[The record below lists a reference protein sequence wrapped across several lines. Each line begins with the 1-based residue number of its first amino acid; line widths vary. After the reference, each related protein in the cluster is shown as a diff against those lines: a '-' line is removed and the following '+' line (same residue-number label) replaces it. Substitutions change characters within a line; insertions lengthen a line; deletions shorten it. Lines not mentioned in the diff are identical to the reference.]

1 MKRTDATDRPVVGN
15 CNPRTLHKSDT
26 FPFLQGHPGRVA
38 LYTSVVA
45 FLTYASVFAYRK
57 PFTVAAYEGVEM
69 GRISYQTLLIIS
81 QVLGY
86 MLSKFYGILFIS
98 AMRRTGRWRVVAVLV
113 GIAWLSLLLFAVTP
127 AWVGLL
133 CFFVNGFT
141 LGFLWGVVFSYVEG
155 RRSTDLT
162 GSVMAVSF
170 IFAGGFGRSVG
181 KWLMVEQGVPEKWM
195 PFMTGAVFALPL
207 AVFLWLMERI
217 PPPDEEDERARTKR
231 IPMRAQDRKQMMST
245 LGTGIVIVTVTYAFL
260 TILRDIRD
268 NYMANMWRELGYGTD
283 YAVFTRTE
291 TVTSVC
297 VLAMMGALVLVRR
310 NRLAFRLVHLAIFA
324 GFAVGGVASALFL
337 TGNMQGSTWMQ
348 LTGLGLYMA
357 YIPFNSIFFERLIAT
372 FRMAANV
379 GFLMYITDAFGYL
392 GSIVLMVVKE
402 TMRFEV
408 TWSTYFAWGVVV
420 FSVVGGLAILSSLRW
435 FDARHRRMFEGKDDA
450 AGA

>member
-1 MKRTDATDRPVVGN
+1 MTDATEQEGTFAFLKGS
-15 CNPRTLHKSDT
+15 PR
-26 FPFLQGHPGRVA
+26 RVA

-45 FLTYASVFAYRK
+45 FLTYASIFAYRK
-57 PFTVAAYEGVEM
+57 PFTVAAYQGVDM
-69 GRISYQTLLIIS
+69 GDISYQTLLIIS

-98 AMRRTGRWRVVAVLV
+98 SMRRTGRWIVIALLV
-113 GIAWLSLLLFAVTP
+113 GVAWLSMLVFAVTP

-170 IFAGGFGRSVG
+170 IFAGGFSRSVG
-181 KWLMVEQGVPEKWM
+181 QWLMVQHGVPEKWM
-195 PFMTGAVFALPL
+195 PFATGAVFALPL
-207 AVFLWLMERI
+207 ALFLWLMERI
-217 PPPDEEDERARTKR
+217 PPPDGEDERARTRR
-231 IPMRAQDRKQMMST
+231 IPMGATDRRTMMST
-245 LGTGIVIVTVTYAFL
+245 LGTGIVIVTVTYVFL

-268 NYMANMWRELGYGTD
+268 NYMANMWRELGHASD

-310 NRLAFRLVHLAIFA
+310 NLLAFRLVHLAIGA
-324 GFAVGGVASALFL
+324 GFLTGGVASALFL
-337 TGNMQGSTWMQ
+337 SGRMEGSTWMQ

-392 GSIVLMVVKE
+392 GSILLMVVKE

-420 FSVVGGLAILSSLRW
+420 FSVFGVAAILSSLFW
-435 FDARHRRMFEGKDDA
+435 FDARHRKLSTGEG
-450 AGA
+450 G